1 MIKLEPLAVP
11 KIKLQHGGLKMT
23 VVNIVIADDH
33 SMIREGLKQLLELE
47 GDIKVIGEVGD
58 GKQCLEV
65 VRKEKPDVLLL
76 DINMPEM
83 NGLQVLEELKYQKA
97 DVKVLILTIHNEIE
111 YLVRAVD
118 IGVNGYVLKDSDSS
132 LLKSA
137 IFEVAKGNMFIQP
150 SLIPLLRQS
159 LVDARKKEKDENALT
174 KREIQVLKLLAEGMY
189 NREIGEKLFIS
200 EKTVKNHV
208 SSIFKKIGVT
218 DRTQAAVYAI
228 RNNIVEI

>member
-1 MIKLEPLAVP
+1 MVEIS
-11 KIKLQHGGLKMT
+11 
-23 VVNIVIADDH
+23 IVIADDH

-47 GDIKVIGEVGD
+47 GDIKVVGEAGD

-65 VRKEKPDVLLL
+65 VRRKKPDVLLL

-83 NGLQVLEELKYQKA
+83 NGLQVLEELKMQKM

-111 YLVRAVD
+111 YLLKAVD
-118 IGVNGYVLKDSDSS
+118 IGIKGYVLKDSESS
-132 LLKSA
+132 LLKKA
-137 IFEVAKGNMFIQP
+137 IYQVYKGDMFVQP
-150 SLIPLLRQS
+150 SLAPLLRQS
-159 LVDARKKEKDENALT
+159 LAKKKKGEKDQNALT

-189 NREIGEKLFIS
+189 NREIGEQLFIS

-208 SSIFKKIGVT
+208 SSIFKKINVT

-228 RNNIVEI
+228 KNNIVEI